1 MRKRVRAVVAPAE
14 AELAGAWEQA
24 AGAAPLATSGGETLR
39 VRYSGR
45 RNRGPGPD
53 FLDAILETAGGE
65 VRGAVEVHRRS
76 SDWARH
82 GHGADPR
89 YGGVVLHVVAQDDG
103 GRCAAPGGRQL
114 PLLVLGA
121 DPRSWPGAAGP
132 PGAACAAPFPCAA
145 RARDRSG
152 QSPRRTLVAAGAARF
167 AAATSRL
174 AAARGRVPV
183 EQVAY
188 EEVAAALGY
197 EHNAAPL
204 RSLAAALPLTGLL
217 RAAAADGADV
227 EALLLGSAGLLP
239 SQRHL
244 PLSRRRGETVA
255 GLEAAWGRQRR
266 PPLLRAYRWTA
277 AGRPENAPVRRVL
290 ALARLVRRWPPEGL
304 LAATG
309 RILETEPRPARA
321 ARAVA
326 GLVAEPPPSPAGAAP
341 DTAGDSGGADYWRSH
356 WDFGVAA
363 RTGAGAPLGPSRAAD
378 VVVNVLLP
386 LAATERRWRAAARRA
401 YLAHPPLA
409 ENWITRLVSQR
420 AALPAA
426 APAGRSGR
434 PLTAAAQQGLIAV
447 FEATCRDLR
456 CDACPLAGVPPSAP
470 GAAPGSAASGGVSG
484 DGRPERGGGLAGDAL
499 QVQDLGVGVGAALGP
514 LGQHPQ
520 PDQLPGVGQGQHD
533 AGAAVGQAGQGQH
546 LRRGVF

>member
-1 MRKRVRAVVAPAE
+1 MRKRVDLVAPPAE
-14 AELAGAWEQA
+14 AELAGAWERTA
-24 AGAAPLATSGGETLR
+24 RAAPLATSEGQALR
-39 VRYSGR
+39 VRYPGR

-82 GHGADPR
+82 GHGTDPR
-89 YGGVVLHVVAQDDG
+89 YGAVVLHVVGEDDG

-114 PLLVLGA
+114 PLLVIGA
-121 DPRSWPGAAGP
+121 DLQSWPGAAGQP
-132 PGAACAAPFPCAA
+132 APSGASPFPCAG
-145 RARDRSG
+145 RARGRSG
-152 QSPRRTLVAAGAARF
+152 RDRRGALVAAGAGRF
-167 AAATSRL
+167 AAA
-174 AAARGRVPV
+174 AARLGAARRRLPV
-183 EQVAY
+183 EQLAY
-188 EEVAAALGY
+188 EEVAAALGF
-197 EHNAAPL
+197 EHNASPL
-204 RSLAAALPLTGLL
+204 RALAAALPLTEVRLVGAGDGLTI
-217 RAAAADGADV
+217 

-244 PLSRRRGETVA
+244 PLARRRGAHVA
-255 GLEAAWGRQRR
+255 GLEAAWARLER

-290 ALARLVRRWPPEGL
+290 ALARLAGRWPSGGL

-309 RILETEPRPARA
+309 RILETEPHPERA
-321 ARAVA
+321 ARALAQLVVVPLGRPGVA
-326 GLVAEPPPSPAGAAP
+326 GPGA
-341 DTAGDSGGADYWRSH
+341 GGADYWRGH
-356 WDFGVAA
+356 WDFGVPA

-409 ENWITRLVSQR
+409 ENWITRLVAQR
-420 AALPAA
+420 ATLPDGAA
-426 APAGRSGR
+426 SPGPSRR

-456 CDACPLAGVPPSAP
+456 CEVCPLAGAPLTAAGAVPD
-470 GAAPGSAASGGVSG
+470 GEDSGGVSG
-484 DGRPERGGGLAGDAL
+484 DGRAERGGRLPGEAL
-499 QVQDLGVGVGAALGP
+499 QGQDLGVGVGAALGA
-514 LGQHPQ
+514 LGEHPQ
-520 PDQLPGVGQGQHD
+520 SDQLPGVRQGQDD
-533 AGAAVGQAGQGQH
+533 AGAAVGEPRQGQH
-546 LRRGVF
+546 LRRGVL